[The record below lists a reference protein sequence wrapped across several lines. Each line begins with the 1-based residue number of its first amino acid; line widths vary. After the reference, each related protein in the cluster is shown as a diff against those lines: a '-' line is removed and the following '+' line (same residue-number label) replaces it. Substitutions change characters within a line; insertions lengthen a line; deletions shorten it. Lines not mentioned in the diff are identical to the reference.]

1 MKKKLVLFMPSLEG
15 GGVEKN
21 FFLLANYFVRK
32 VNNVTVITISKRFKY
47 KFNKKIS
54 FISTKFFFWDN
65 FGRITKY
72 IIALYLLLIEYLNH
86 KNLTVFCFQGNIL
99 CILFCKILNIKI
111 IIRPNSSPT
120 GWSQN
125 TLKKFIF
132 SYILKQADRIIVNSI
147 KFKVELKK
155 KLNIDAKCIYNPLNY
170 KEIKK
175 LSKEKIKKKFF
186 KKKSLKMI
194 NVGRLVNQK
203 DQITILR
210 AINHI
215 KDKVDISLLIIGE
228 GNKKDELIKY
238 IQENNLEKIVKI
250 KNHTK
255 NPYPYIRSSEVFVL
269 SSLFEGLPNVLLEAI
284 TLDCFVISTNCPTG
298 PSEILD
304 KGKGGLLF
312 EASNYRDLSNKIM
325 IFIKNKKE
333 YKKKSKFAHMRLF
346 RFNLN
351 LNLKKYLD
359 VVNDLMLLKSN

>member
-32 VNNVTVITISKRFKY
+32 INNVTVITISKRFKY

-72 IIALYLLLIEYLNH
+72 IIALYLLLIEYLND

-99 CILFCKILNIKI
+99 CIVFCKILNIKI

-147 KFKVELKK
+147 KFKIELKK

-170 KEIKK
+170 KEIKR
-175 LSKEKIKKKFF
+175 LSKAQIKKKFF
-186 KKKSLKMI
+186 KRKSLKMI

-228 GNKKDELIKY
+228 GNKKNELIKSRAG
-238 IQENNLEKIVKI
+238 NKA
-250 KNHTK
+250 
-255 NPYPYIRSSEVFVL
+255 S
-269 SSLFEGLPNVLLEAI
+269 
-284 TLDCFVISTNCPTG
+284 VI
-298 PSEILD
+298 LQ
-304 KGKGGLLF
+304 
-312 EASNYRDLSNKIM
+312 
-325 IFIKNKKE
+325 
-333 YKKKSKFAHMRLF
+333 AHLR
-346 RFNLN
+346 
-351 LNLKKYLD
+351 
-359 VVNDLMLLKSN
+359 

>member
-284 TLDCFVISTNCPTG
+284 T
-298 PSEILD
+298 
-304 KGKGGLLF
+304 
-312 EASNYRDLSNKIM
+312 
-325 IFIKNKKE
+325 
-333 YKKKSKFAHMRLF
+333 
-346 RFNLN
+346 
-351 LNLKKYLD
+351 
-359 VVNDLMLLKSN
+359 